1 VLCALNIVFWGVYE
15 QQGNTMQTW
24 ADEQTIWPSILGIQ
38 VRSTWFQSFNPFCI
52 FLLAPVLDMFWRWQN
67 RRGSEPSSV
76 SKMAIGSAILGLS
89 FIVMVVGANIVGD
102 GQGSMFWPLFCT
114 LLLTVG
120 ELYLSPI
127 GLSLVTKVSPV
138 RIVSMM
144 MGMWFLSSFFGGL
157 LSGYLGYFYDKIPK
171 DAFFLLLTTLGLLTA
186 AAMWA
191 FNKPLKRALGGN
203 I

>member
-1 VLCALNIVFWGVYE
+1 
-15 QQGNTMQTW
+15 
-24 ADEQTIWPSILGIQ
+24 
-38 VRSTWFQSFNPFCI
+38 
-52 FLLAPVLDMFWRWQN
+52 
-67 RRGSEPSSV
+67 
-76 SKMAIGSAILGLS
+76 
-89 FIVMVVGANIVGD
+89 
-102 GQGSMFWPLFCT
+102 
-114 LLLTVG
+114 
-120 ELYLSPI
+120 
-127 GLSLVTKVSPV
+127 
-138 RIVSMM
+138 MM